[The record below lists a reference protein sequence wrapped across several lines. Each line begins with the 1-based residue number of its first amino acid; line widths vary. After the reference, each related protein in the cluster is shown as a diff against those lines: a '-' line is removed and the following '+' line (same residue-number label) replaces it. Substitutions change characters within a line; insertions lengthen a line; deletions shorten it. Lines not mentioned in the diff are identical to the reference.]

1 MLYLPP
7 ERPLCHQVS
16 RQAKKL
22 VAVSATSTSTTDKK
36 TEEELERVPYIRYP
50 VIFKDQDQIEALLDS
65 GSEVNA
71 MSQDFA

>member
-1 MLYLPP
+1 M
-7 ERPLCHQVS
+7 
-16 RQAKKL
+16 
-22 VAVSATSTSTTDKK
+22 AVSATSTSTTDKK

-71 MSQDFA
+71 MRQAFA